1 MHNIEAQSGLL
12 YDVNHRGDA
21 AELYGSLRMTSGG
34 HPRSSRSAVF
44 SSCRVGVRG
53 IGGSRIFLEGVTLGT
68 RANEAS
74 EH

>member
-34 HPRSSRSAVF
+34 HLRGSRSAVF
-44 SSCRVGVRG
+44 SSCRVGR
-53 IGGSRIFLEGVTLGT
+53 IGGSRIF
-68 RANEAS
+68 
-74 EH
+74 